1 MRRGGRPLACLLCF
15 TVGKQHLK
23 CCQMAFMES
32 FGFTSQDILFLFY
45 CSAFA
50 ALGGMANVC
59 VLWADYSK
67 LPDEGS
73 FIIANLRVACI
84 RIFWIFIRVQ
94 LSCVVGLIFSLFLV
108 GALNSNSATTARIF
122 ALSILIG
129 YAAPKLLVTQE
140 ALISEAVE
148 NKLRKILQE
157 KKKEQA
163 SPQS

>member
-1 MRRGGRPLACLLCF
+1 MN
-15 TVGKQHLK
+15 VV
-23 CCQMAFMES
+23 AFVES
-32 FGFTSQDILFLFY
+32 FGFTCQDILFLFF

-50 ALGGMANVC
+50 ALGGITNIC
-59 VLWADYSK
+59 VLWTDYSK

-73 FIIANLRVACI
+73 FVLASLMVSRI
-84 RIFWIFIRVQ
+84 RIFWIFIRIS
-94 LSCVVGLIFSLFLV
+94 LSCVVGLIFGLFLV

-148 NKLRKILQE
+148 NKLRKFFQE
-157 KKKEQA
+157 ENKGLS
-163 SPQS
+163 SPQV